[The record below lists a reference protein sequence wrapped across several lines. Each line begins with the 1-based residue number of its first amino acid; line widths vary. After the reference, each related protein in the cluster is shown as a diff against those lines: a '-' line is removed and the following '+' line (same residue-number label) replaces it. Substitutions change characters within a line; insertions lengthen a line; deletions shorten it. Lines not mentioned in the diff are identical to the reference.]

1 MGKYV
6 IKRLLQLIPVVL
18 GITFLSFAMMR
29 LAGGD
34 AVTYMYENAGTA
46 VSQEVINEA
55 RAEYGLDQP
64 FLVQYGKWLKGMLTG
79 NLGESYVSHQDVAA
93 SFAAKLPATLLLAD
107 EPTSALDVTLQKQVV
122 EKLLEL
128 RKEEGTAMAVVTHN
142 IGVVRAMADQ
152 VLVLKEGCMVE
163 YGRLE
168 EVLEHPKEAYTR
180 QLLSSALTLRR
191 AKRGRRGALM
201 EKILKAEGLTRAF
214 ENKGERFLA
223 VRDVSFSLYR
233 GEAIGIVGE
242 SGSGKSTLVRML
254 TGLLAPTKGKIEF
267 LSRDLTH
274 AGSKEWRK
282 CYREM
287 QLVFQLPK
295 ESFDSGKTLGSG
307 IGRA

>member
-79 NLGESYVSHQDVAA
+79 NLGESYVSHQDVTA

-107 EPTSALDVTLQKQVV
+107 EPTSALDVTVQKQVV

-191 AKRGRRGALM
+191 AKEEGEGR
-201 EKILKAEGLTRAF
+201 
-214 ENKGERFLA
+214 
-223 VRDVSFSLYR
+223 
-233 GEAIGIVGE
+233 
-242 SGSGKSTLVRML
+242 
-254 TGLLAPTKGKIEF
+254 
-267 LSRDLTH
+267 
-274 AGSKEWRK
+274 
-282 CYREM
+282 
-287 QLVFQLPK
+287 
-295 ESFDSGKTLGSG
+295 
-307 IGRA
+307 

>member
-34 AVTYMYENAGTA
+34 AVTYMYENAGTV

-191 AKRGRRGALM
+191 AK
-201 EKILKAEGLTRAF
+201 EEG
-214 ENKGERFLA
+214 EG
-223 VRDVSFSLYR
+223 
-233 GEAIGIVGE
+233 
-242 SGSGKSTLVRML
+242 
-254 TGLLAPTKGKIEF
+254 
-267 LSRDLTH
+267 H
-274 AGSKEWRK
+274 
-282 CYREM
+282 
-287 QLVFQLPK
+287 
-295 ESFDSGKTLGSG
+295 
-307 IGRA
+307 

>member
-107 EPTSALDVTLQKQVV
+107 EPTSALDVTVQKQVV

-142 IGVVRAMADQ
+142 IGVVRAIADQ

-191 AKRGRRGALM
+191 AKEEGEGR
-201 EKILKAEGLTRAF
+201 
-214 ENKGERFLA
+214 
-223 VRDVSFSLYR
+223 
-233 GEAIGIVGE
+233 
-242 SGSGKSTLVRML
+242 
-254 TGLLAPTKGKIEF
+254 
-267 LSRDLTH
+267 
-274 AGSKEWRK
+274 
-282 CYREM
+282 
-287 QLVFQLPK
+287 
-295 ESFDSGKTLGSG
+295 
-307 IGRA
+307 

>member
-6 IKRLLQLIPVVL
+6 IKRLLQLILVVL

-191 AKRGRRGALM
+191 AKEEGEGR
-201 EKILKAEGLTRAF
+201 
-214 ENKGERFLA
+214 
-223 VRDVSFSLYR
+223 
-233 GEAIGIVGE
+233 
-242 SGSGKSTLVRML
+242 
-254 TGLLAPTKGKIEF
+254 
-267 LSRDLTH
+267 
-274 AGSKEWRK
+274 
-282 CYREM
+282 
-287 QLVFQLPK
+287 
-295 ESFDSGKTLGSG
+295 
-307 IGRA
+307 

>member
-34 AVTYMYENAGTA
+34 AVTYMYENAGTV

-107 EPTSALDVTLQKQVV
+107 EPTSALDVTVQKQVV
-122 EKLLEL
+122 EKLLEF

-180 QLLSSALTLRR
+180 QLLSSALTLQR
-191 AKRGRRGALM
+191 AKEEGEGR
-201 EKILKAEGLTRAF
+201 
-214 ENKGERFLA
+214 
-223 VRDVSFSLYR
+223 
-233 GEAIGIVGE
+233 
-242 SGSGKSTLVRML
+242 
-254 TGLLAPTKGKIEF
+254 
-267 LSRDLTH
+267 
-274 AGSKEWRK
+274 
-282 CYREM
+282 
-287 QLVFQLPK
+287 
-295 ESFDSGKTLGSG
+295 
-307 IGRA
+307 

>member
-34 AVTYMYENAGTA
+34 AVTYMYENAGTV

-180 QLLSSALTLRR
+180 QLLSSALTLQR
-191 AKRGRRGALM
+191 AKEEGEGR
-201 EKILKAEGLTRAF
+201 
-214 ENKGERFLA
+214 
-223 VRDVSFSLYR
+223 
-233 GEAIGIVGE
+233 
-242 SGSGKSTLVRML
+242 
-254 TGLLAPTKGKIEF
+254 
-267 LSRDLTH
+267 
-274 AGSKEWRK
+274 
-282 CYREM
+282 
-287 QLVFQLPK
+287 
-295 ESFDSGKTLGSG
+295 
-307 IGRA
+307 

>member
-128 RKEEGTAMAVVTHN
+128 RKEEGTAMAVVNHN

-191 AKRGRRGALM
+191 AKEEGEGR
-201 EKILKAEGLTRAF
+201 
-214 ENKGERFLA
+214 
-223 VRDVSFSLYR
+223 
-233 GEAIGIVGE
+233 
-242 SGSGKSTLVRML
+242 
-254 TGLLAPTKGKIEF
+254 
-267 LSRDLTH
+267 
-274 AGSKEWRK
+274 
-282 CYREM
+282 
-287 QLVFQLPK
+287 
-295 ESFDSGKTLGSG
+295 
-307 IGRA
+307 

>member
-18 GITFLSFAMMR
+18 GITFLSLAMMR

-34 AVTYMYENAGTA
+34 AVTYMYENAGTV

-191 AKRGRRGALM
+191 AKEEGEGR
-201 EKILKAEGLTRAF
+201 
-214 ENKGERFLA
+214 
-223 VRDVSFSLYR
+223 
-233 GEAIGIVGE
+233 
-242 SGSGKSTLVRML
+242 
-254 TGLLAPTKGKIEF
+254 
-267 LSRDLTH
+267 
-274 AGSKEWRK
+274 
-282 CYREM
+282 
-287 QLVFQLPK
+287 
-295 ESFDSGKTLGSG
+295 
-307 IGRA
+307 

>member
-191 AKRGRRGALM
+191 AKEDGEGR
-201 EKILKAEGLTRAF
+201 
-214 ENKGERFLA
+214 
-223 VRDVSFSLYR
+223 
-233 GEAIGIVGE
+233 
-242 SGSGKSTLVRML
+242 
-254 TGLLAPTKGKIEF
+254 
-267 LSRDLTH
+267 
-274 AGSKEWRK
+274 
-282 CYREM
+282 
-287 QLVFQLPK
+287 
-295 ESFDSGKTLGSG
+295 
-307 IGRA
+307 

>member
-29 LAGGD
+29 LADGD
-34 AVTYMYENAGTA
+34 AVTYMYENAGTV

-191 AKRGRRGALM
+191 AKEEGEGR
-201 EKILKAEGLTRAF
+201 
-214 ENKGERFLA
+214 
-223 VRDVSFSLYR
+223 
-233 GEAIGIVGE
+233 
-242 SGSGKSTLVRML
+242 
-254 TGLLAPTKGKIEF
+254 
-267 LSRDLTH
+267 
-274 AGSKEWRK
+274 
-282 CYREM
+282 
-287 QLVFQLPK
+287 
-295 ESFDSGKTLGSG
+295 
-307 IGRA
+307 

>member
-168 EVLEHPKEAYTR
+168 EVLEHPKEAYSR

-191 AKRGRRGALM
+191 AKEEGEGR
-201 EKILKAEGLTRAF
+201 
-214 ENKGERFLA
+214 
-223 VRDVSFSLYR
+223 
-233 GEAIGIVGE
+233 
-242 SGSGKSTLVRML
+242 
-254 TGLLAPTKGKIEF
+254 
-267 LSRDLTH
+267 
-274 AGSKEWRK
+274 
-282 CYREM
+282 
-287 QLVFQLPK
+287 
-295 ESFDSGKTLGSG
+295 
-307 IGRA
+307 

>member
-34 AVTYMYENAGTA
+34 AVTYMYENAGTV

-142 IGVVRAMADQ
+142 TVWCRAMADQ

-191 AKRGRRGALM
+191 AKEEGEGR
-201 EKILKAEGLTRAF
+201 
-214 ENKGERFLA
+214 
-223 VRDVSFSLYR
+223 
-233 GEAIGIVGE
+233 
-242 SGSGKSTLVRML
+242 
-254 TGLLAPTKGKIEF
+254 
-267 LSRDLTH
+267 
-274 AGSKEWRK
+274 
-282 CYREM
+282 
-287 QLVFQLPK
+287 
-295 ESFDSGKTLGSG
+295 
-307 IGRA
+307 

>member
-34 AVTYMYENAGTA
+34 AVTYMYENAGTV

-191 AKRGRRGALM
+191 AKEEGEGR
-201 EKILKAEGLTRAF
+201 
-214 ENKGERFLA
+214 
-223 VRDVSFSLYR
+223 
-233 GEAIGIVGE
+233 
-242 SGSGKSTLVRML
+242 
-254 TGLLAPTKGKIEF
+254 
-267 LSRDLTH
+267 
-274 AGSKEWRK
+274 
-282 CYREM
+282 
-287 QLVFQLPK
+287 
-295 ESFDSGKTLGSG
+295 
-307 IGRA
+307 

>member
-128 RKEEGTAMAVVTHN
+128 RKEEGTAMAVVPHN

-191 AKRGRRGALM
+191 AKEEGEGR
-201 EKILKAEGLTRAF
+201 
-214 ENKGERFLA
+214 
-223 VRDVSFSLYR
+223 
-233 GEAIGIVGE
+233 
-242 SGSGKSTLVRML
+242 
-254 TGLLAPTKGKIEF
+254 
-267 LSRDLTH
+267 
-274 AGSKEWRK
+274 
-282 CYREM
+282 
-287 QLVFQLPK
+287 
-295 ESFDSGKTLGSG
+295 
-307 IGRA
+307 

>member
-6 IKRLLQLIPVVL
+6 IKRLLQLIPVAL

-46 VSQEVINEA
+46 VSQEVINKA

-191 AKRGRRGALM
+191 AKEEGEGR
-201 EKILKAEGLTRAF
+201 
-214 ENKGERFLA
+214 
-223 VRDVSFSLYR
+223 
-233 GEAIGIVGE
+233 
-242 SGSGKSTLVRML
+242 
-254 TGLLAPTKGKIEF
+254 
-267 LSRDLTH
+267 
-274 AGSKEWRK
+274 
-282 CYREM
+282 
-287 QLVFQLPK
+287 
-295 ESFDSGKTLGSG
+295 
-307 IGRA
+307 

>member
-29 LAGGD
+29 LADGD
-34 AVTYMYENAGTA
+34 AVTYMYENAGTV

-64 FLVQYGKWLKGMLTG
+64 FLVQSGKWLKGMLTG

-191 AKRGRRGALM
+191 AKEEGEGR
-201 EKILKAEGLTRAF
+201 
-214 ENKGERFLA
+214 
-223 VRDVSFSLYR
+223 
-233 GEAIGIVGE
+233 
-242 SGSGKSTLVRML
+242 
-254 TGLLAPTKGKIEF
+254 
-267 LSRDLTH
+267 
-274 AGSKEWRK
+274 
-282 CYREM
+282 
-287 QLVFQLPK
+287 
-295 ESFDSGKTLGSG
+295 
-307 IGRA
+307 

>member
-46 VSQEVINEA
+46 VSQEIINEA

-128 RKEEGTAMAVVTHN
+128 RKEEGTAMAVVPHN

-191 AKRGRRGALM
+191 AKEEGEGR
-201 EKILKAEGLTRAF
+201 
-214 ENKGERFLA
+214 
-223 VRDVSFSLYR
+223 
-233 GEAIGIVGE
+233 
-242 SGSGKSTLVRML
+242 
-254 TGLLAPTKGKIEF
+254 
-267 LSRDLTH
+267 
-274 AGSKEWRK
+274 
-282 CYREM
+282 
-287 QLVFQLPK
+287 
-295 ESFDSGKTLGSG
+295 
-307 IGRA
+307 

>member
-79 NLGESYVSHQDVAA
+79 NLGESHVSHQDVAA

-107 EPTSALDVTLQKQVV
+107 EPTSALDVTVQKQVV

-191 AKRGRRGALM
+191 AKEEGEGR
-201 EKILKAEGLTRAF
+201 
-214 ENKGERFLA
+214 
-223 VRDVSFSLYR
+223 
-233 GEAIGIVGE
+233 
-242 SGSGKSTLVRML
+242 
-254 TGLLAPTKGKIEF
+254 
-267 LSRDLTH
+267 
-274 AGSKEWRK
+274 
-282 CYREM
+282 
-287 QLVFQLPK
+287 
-295 ESFDSGKTLGSG
+295 
-307 IGRA
+307 

>member
-191 AKRGRRGALM
+191 AKEEGEGR
-201 EKILKAEGLTRAF
+201 
-214 ENKGERFLA
+214 
-223 VRDVSFSLYR
+223 
-233 GEAIGIVGE
+233 
-242 SGSGKSTLVRML
+242 
-254 TGLLAPTKGKIEF
+254 
-267 LSRDLTH
+267 
-274 AGSKEWRK
+274 
-282 CYREM
+282 
-287 QLVFQLPK
+287 
-295 ESFDSGKTLGSG
+295 
-307 IGRA
+307 

>member
-6 IKRLLQLIPVVL
+6 IKRLLQLIPVAL

-29 LAGGD
+29 LADGD
-34 AVTYMYENAGTA
+34 AVTYMYENAGTV

-191 AKRGRRGALM
+191 AKEEGEGR
-201 EKILKAEGLTRAF
+201 
-214 ENKGERFLA
+214 
-223 VRDVSFSLYR
+223 
-233 GEAIGIVGE
+233 
-242 SGSGKSTLVRML
+242 
-254 TGLLAPTKGKIEF
+254 
-267 LSRDLTH
+267 
-274 AGSKEWRK
+274 
-282 CYREM
+282 
-287 QLVFQLPK
+287 
-295 ESFDSGKTLGSG
+295 
-307 IGRA
+307 

>member
-34 AVTYMYENAGTA
+34 AVTYMYENAGTV

-191 AKRGRRGALM
+191 AREEGEGR
-201 EKILKAEGLTRAF
+201 
-214 ENKGERFLA
+214 
-223 VRDVSFSLYR
+223 
-233 GEAIGIVGE
+233 
-242 SGSGKSTLVRML
+242 
-254 TGLLAPTKGKIEF
+254 
-267 LSRDLTH
+267 
-274 AGSKEWRK
+274 
-282 CYREM
+282 
-287 QLVFQLPK
+287 
-295 ESFDSGKTLGSG
+295 
-307 IGRA
+307 